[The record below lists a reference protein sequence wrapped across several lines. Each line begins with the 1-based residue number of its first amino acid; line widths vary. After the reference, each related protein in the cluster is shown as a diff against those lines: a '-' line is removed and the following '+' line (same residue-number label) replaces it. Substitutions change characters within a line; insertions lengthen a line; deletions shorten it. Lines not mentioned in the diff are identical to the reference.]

1 MTTTTT
7 VATISTVTTSTT
19 ITTATQTTKTTATTT
34 TTDLMRCDTIEINF
48 VKSFN
53 YLYQSKM
60 FDNIIT
66 YRCRIYCNFSKSN
79 HTYENKSNYQSGVN
93 ARFVLMEKREVCP
106 DISKLSITK
115 KPRLS
120 TERSEKKRF
129 KPKH

>member
-1 MTTTTT
+1 
-7 VATISTVTTSTT
+7 
-19 ITTATQTTKTTATTT
+19 
-34 TTDLMRCDTIEINF
+34 MRCGTIEINF

-93 ARFVLMEKREVCP
+93 ARFVLMEKMEVCP
-106 DISKLSITK
+106 DTSKLSQRNHDYPLKEVRRKDSSQNIK
-115 KPRLS
+115 EDP
-120 TERSEKKRF
+120 
-129 KPKH
+129 